1 MKFEF
6 DPAKSAS
13 NGIKH
18 GIDFNEAQALWGDP
32 MLLEAPARTA
42 DEPRF
47 IVIGKIG
54 RRHWTA
60 VCTHRGERIR
70 IISVRRA
77 TGKDVKRYDESP

>member
-6 DPAKSAS
+6 DPSKSAS
-13 NGIKH
+13 NGIKR

-32 MLLEAPARTA
+32 MLLEAPARTVG
-42 DEPRF
+42 EPRF
-47 IVIGKIG
+47 IVIGRIG

-77 TGKDVKRYDESP
+77 TGKEVKRYDESP

>member
-6 DPAKSAS
+6 NPNKSAS
-13 NGIKH
+13 NRIKH

-32 MLLEAPARTA
+32 MLLEAPARTVG
-42 DEPRF
+42 EPRF

-77 TGKDVKRYDESP
+77 TGKEVKRYDEIP

>member
-6 DPAKSAS
+6 DPNKSAS
-13 NGIKH
+13 NRIEH
-18 GIDFNEAQALWGDP
+18 GIDFNEAQALWSDS
-32 MLLEAPARTA
+32 MLLEAPARIT

-77 TGKDVKRYDESP
+77 TAKEVKRYDESP